1 MPINKSALVRY
12 QTLDRCFSDQHRKYY
27 IYDLMDAC
35 QEALFKL
42 YDTKETISRRSIFY
56 DMEFMSSAEGYNAPI
71 ERHADGR
78 KTYYRY
84 SDPSYTI
91 NRQPLNELET
101 TQLKEAFGL
110 LSRLSGR
117 HEFTIIND
125 LLPKIEKYL
134 DLDILDTS
142 PIISYEENKDL
153 RNVGLVA
160 EMFNAI
166 RDHKVLNVHYKSFKA
181 VKDERY
187 TFHPYFLKQYN
198 NRWFVFGL
206 CPELFDKYDFNPVNF
221 ALDRIQKIGY
231 ENLLYQLNE
240 SIDFDTYFDDIIG
253 VTKPADAQIQKIVIR
268 VSPDKKPYIETKP
281 LHMSQKRLKADGDY
295 FITSIK
301 VIPNFELYTH
311 LLSYGPDITIL
322 EPEVLKEEMK
332 RRVTEMGRGYGLKKT
347 NQLDNEI

>member
-12 QTLDRCFSDQHRKYY
+12 QALDRCFSDQHRKYY

-56 DMEFMSSAEGYNAPI
+56 DIEFMTSADGYQAPI
-71 ERHADGR
+71 ERHTDGR

-84 SDPSYTI
+84 SDPSYSI
-91 NRQPLNELET
+91 NRQPLNEHET

-117 HEFTIIND
+117 HEFTIINE

-134 DLDILDTS
+134 DLDFLDTS

-166 RDHKVLNVHYKSFKA
+166 RDQKVLSVHYKSFKA
-181 VKDERY
+181 VKYERY

-198 NRWFVFGL
+198 NRWFVFGF
-206 CPELFDKYDFNPVNF
+206 CQELFDKHGINPVNF

-231 ENLLYQLNE
+231 LNLPYQQND

-253 VTKPADAQIQKIVIR
+253 VTKPADAQVQKIAIR

-281 LHMSQKRLKADGDY
+281 IHMSQKRLKAEGES
-295 FITSIK
+295 FITSIQ
-301 VIPNFELYTH
+301 VIPNYELYTL
-311 LLSYGPDITIL
+311 LLSLGPDVEVI
-322 EPEVLKEEMK
+322 EPEGV
-332 RRVTEMGRGYGLKKT
+332 RVEMGRMVEEMFSLYNKYIHIK
-347 NQLDNEI
+347 

>member
-1 MPINKSALVRY
+1 
-12 QTLDRCFSDQHRKYY
+12 
-27 IYDLMDAC
+27 MDAC

-42 YDTKETISRRSIFY
+42 YDNKETISRRSIFY

-71 ERHADGR
+71 ERHPDGR

-117 HEFTIIND
+117 HEFTIINE

-166 RDHKVLNVHYKSFKA
+166 RDHGVLNIHYKSFKA

-206 CPELFDKYDFNPVNF
+206 CPELFDKYGFNPVNF

-231 ENLLYQLNE
+231 ENLPYQLNE

-253 VTKPADAQIQKIVIR
+253 VTKPADGQIQKIVIR

-281 LHMSQKRLKADGDY
+281 IHMSQKRLKAFENGY
-295 FITSIK
+295 TTTIE
-301 VIPNFELYTH
+301 VIPTYEMYSL
-311 LLSYGPDITIL
+311 LLSYGPDV
-322 EPEVLKEEMK
+322 EVLDPEGV
-332 RRVTEMGRGYGLKKT
+332 RVEMGRMVGGMFSLY
-347 NQLDNEI
+347 NIDNFQK

>member
-12 QTLDRCFSDQHRKYY
+12 QALDRCFSDKHRKYY

-71 ERHADGR
+71 ERLTDGR

-84 SDPSYTI
+84 SDHSYSI
-91 NRQPLNELET
+91 NRQPLNEHET
-101 TQLKEAFGL
+101 IQLKEAFGL

-117 HEFTIIND
+117 HEFTIINE

-134 DLDILDTS
+134 DLDISTTS

-153 RNVGLVA
+153 KNVDLVG
-160 EMFNAI
+160 ELFNAI
-166 RDHKVLNVHYKSFKA
+166 RDQKVLSVHYKSFKA
-181 VKDERY
+181 VKNDVF

-206 CPELFDKYDFNPVNF
+206 CPELLEKYEIHPANL
-221 ALDRIQKIGY
+221 ALDRIEKISYSELPYIINDGVG
-231 ENLLYQLNE
+231 
-240 SIDFDTYFDDIIG
+240 FDTYFDDIIG
-253 VTKPADAQIQKIVIR
+253 VTKPKDRQIQKIVIR
-268 VSPDKKPYIETKP
+268 VNKEKKPYIETKP
-281 LHMSQKRLKADGDY
+281 IHMSQKRLKSDGEY
-295 FITSIK
+295 FITSIQ
-301 VIPNFELYTH
+301 VIPNYELYTH
-311 LLSYGPDITIL
+311 LLSYGPDI
-322 EPEVLKEEMK
+322 EVLDPIEVRMK
-332 RRVTEMGRGYGLKKT
+332 LQIIVKK
-347 NQLDNEI
+347 LGKMYVV